1 MIRCLEMISIRI
13 LVDRSDKP
21 YMMKEL
27 QHDGFVRFSLQDGL
41 IRVKSIPDQLLQTQL
56 LFSRSQPVLQ
66 PRADPTTA
74 IWFYA

>member
-1 MIRCLEMISIRI
+1 
-13 LVDRSDKP
+13 
-21 YMMKEL
+21 MKEL
-27 QHDGFVRFSLQDGL
+27 QYDGLVRFSLQDGL